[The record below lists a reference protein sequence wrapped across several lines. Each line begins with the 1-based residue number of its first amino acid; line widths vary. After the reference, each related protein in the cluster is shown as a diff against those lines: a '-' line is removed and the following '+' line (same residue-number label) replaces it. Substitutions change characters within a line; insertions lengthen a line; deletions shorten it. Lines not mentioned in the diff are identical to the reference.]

1 MNEYDKHIL
10 VIRLSAMGDVAIA
23 APLVHALSKQYP
35 NFKITVLTKP
45 FFNPIFDLISN
56 VAVLNLEA
64 EKEHKGLIGLYKLSQ
79 QIKHLKVDV
88 IADLHNVLRTKIIS
102 LFLPNKIRFEKINK
116 GRNEKK
122 QLVEGKLFKQLPKS
136 FDRYRN
142 VFERLNIDVSL
153 EQPYFLKKP
162 TTSSDAI
169 SKLFSSSKKTIGI
182 APLAAFEGKTYPLTK
197 MKEAV
202 NALSKNYSV
211 LLFGGKNQSE
221 ELEELVAN
229 PNVKNCAGQFKFSDE
244 LAIIAHLDLMISM
257 DSGNAH
263 LAAMFGVKTVTLW
276 GVTHPYA
283 GFYPYKQPM
292 KYALLANREKYPKI
306 PTSIYGNKSPEGYV
320 NAIASI
326 APEEII
332 NKVSQVIND

>member
-10 VIRLSAMGDVAIA
+10 IIRLSAMGDVAIA
-23 APLVHALSKQYP
+23 APLILALSKQYP
-35 NFKITVLTKP
+35 NYKITVLTKP
-45 FFNPIFDLISN
+45 FFNPIFDLIPN
-56 VAVLNLEA
+56 VEVLNLKA
-64 EKEHKGLIGLYKLSQ
+64 NKEHKGLIGLYKLSQ
-79 QIKHLKVDV
+79 QIKHLKVDA

-102 LFLPNKIRFEKINK
+102 VFLPSKIRFEKINK

-122 QLVEGKLFKQLPKS
+122 QLVEGKLFKQLPTS

-142 VFERLNIDVSL
+142 VFNSLNIDISL
-153 EQPYFLKKP
+153 EQPYFLEKP
-162 TTSSDAI
+162 TISSDPV
-169 SKLFSSSKKTIGI
+169 SKVFSSSKKTIGI
-182 APLAAFEGKTYPLTK
+182 APFAAFEGKTYPLTK
-197 MKEAV
+197 MKEVV
-202 NALSKNYSV
+202 NALSKNYLV

-221 ELEELVAN
+221 ELEELVTNA
-229 PNVKNCAGQFKFSDE
+229 NVKNCAGQFSFSDE

-276 GVTHPYA
+276 GITHPFA

-292 KYALLANREKYPKI
+292 EYALLANREKYPKI
-306 PTSIYGNKSPEGYV
+306 PTSIYGNKSPEDYV